1 MSNALAI
8 ATVSEALR
16 GFLAA
21 NLLPEIT
28 FAVDVT
34 ARKPFTE
41 PPTDPTIS
49 VFCYQVTPNPAQ
61 RNRDAPTRSADGTL
75 LTRPR
80 AALDLHYL
88 ISCYGNEAELVPQ
101 RLLGAVVRAMYVQP
115 VLARAD
121 IENAVAGKVFL
132 RGSDLA
138 AAPDRV
144 RFTPSTL
151 DIDDQ
156 YKLWTMLSQTPYALS
171 VCYQA
176 SLVFIEGRTGAP
188 PGKPVRRRTITA
200 VPGGRPVVDRVLS
213 RPRATPDADPVEGPV
228 PKENDLLVEG
238 DGLSA
243 SAVTVR
249 LGPVDVPVAADRVSD
264 ARLIVRPPDDLP
276 AGVHP
281 LRVLQ
286 DVAVGPATTLAKVLQ
301 SNVIAF
307 VRMPRVT
314 ATQPGARAL
323 VVTLDLPVGDEQR
336 VQLLLDELNPPAGR
350 AARRYRFDA
359 PFPLPGARPAEQV
372 TVPLTVM
379 KAGTYLVR
387 VQVDGAQSPFERDA
401 DARITG
407 PAETLPEVV

>member
-8 ATVSEALR
+8 ATVTEALR

-21 NLLPEIT
+21 NLLPEIN

-34 ARKPFTE
+34 ARKPFVD

-61 RNRDAPTRSADGTL
+61 RNQDAPTRTADGTL

-88 ISCYGNEAELVPQ
+88 ISCYGAETEMVPQ
-101 RLLGAVVRAMYVQP
+101 KLLGAVVRALYVQP

-121 IENAVAGKVFL
+121 IEAAATRPFL

-176 SLVFIEGRTGAP
+176 SLVFIEGRVGAP
-188 PGKPVRRRTITA
+188 PGKPVEKRTVTA
-200 VPGGRPVVDRVLS
+200 VPGGRPTVDRVLS
-213 RPRATPDADPVEGPV
+213 RPRNAPGATPVEGPA
-228 PKENDLLVEG
+228 PRDNDLVIEG
-238 DGLSA
+238 SALSA
-243 SAVTVR
+243 GKVFAR
-249 LGPVDVPVAADRVSD
+249 LGAVDVPVPADRVTD
-264 ARLIVRPPDDLP
+264 TRVLVRPPDDLP

-281 LRVLQ
+281 LRVLH
-286 DVAVGPATTLAKVLQ
+286 DVVVDRNTTLVKVLQ
-301 SNVIAF
+301 SNVVPF
-307 VRMPRVT
+307 VRAARVT
-314 ATQPGARAL
+314 ATATAPKAL
-323 VVTLDLPVGDEQR
+323 TVTLDLPVGDRQR
-336 VQLLLDELNPPAGR
+336 VQLLLDELGAPDGR
-350 AARRYRFDA
+350 APRTYQFDA
-359 PFPLPGARPAEQV
+359 PFPLPDARPPEQM
-372 TVPLTVM
+372 TVPLGPM
-379 KAGTYLVR
+379 KAGRYLVR
-387 VQVDGAQSPFERDA
+387 VQVDGAQSPIVRNA
-401 DARITG
+401 AGQITG
-407 PAETLPEVV
+407 PAQTLPEVS

>member
-8 ATVSEALR
+8 ATVTEALR

-21 NLLPEIT
+21 NLLPEIN

-34 ARKPFTE
+34 ARKPFSE

-61 RNRDAPTRSADGTL
+61 RNRDAPTRTADGTL

-80 AALDLHYL
+80 AALDVHYL
-88 ISCYGNEAELVPQ
+88 ISCYGNETEVVPQ
-101 RLLGAVVRAMYVQP
+101 KLLGAVVRSLYVQP

-121 IENAVAGKVFL
+121 IEAAAAQPFL

-138 AAPDRV
+138 AAPDAV

-188 PGKPVRRRTITA
+188 PGKPVERRTVT
-200 VPGGRPVVDRVLS
+200 VLPGGRPIVDRVLS
-213 RPRATPDADPVEGPV
+213 RPRATPDATPVEGPA
-228 PKENDLLVEG
+228 PRDNDLVIEG
-238 DGLSA
+238 NSLAAD
-243 SAVTVR
+243 TVFAR
-249 LGPVDVPVAADRVSD
+249 LGPVDVEVLADGVTDTRV
-264 ARLIVRPPDDLP
+264 LVRPPDDLP

-286 DVAVGPATTLAKVLQ
+286 NVAVDPTTTLIKVLQ
-301 SNVIAF
+301 SNVVPF
-307 VRMPRVT
+307 VRVPRVT
-314 ATQPGARAL
+314 ATATAPKAL
-323 VVTLDLPVGDEQR
+323 TITLDLPVGNEQR
-336 VQLLLDELNPPAGR
+336 VQLLLDELGSPAGR
-350 AARRYRFDA
+350 APRAYQFDA
-359 PFPLPGARPAEQV
+359 AFPLPDARPSEQV
-372 TVPLTVM
+372 TVPLGPM
-379 KAGTYLVR
+379 AAGTYLVR
-387 VQVDGAQSPFERDA
+387 VQVDGAQSPIARDA
-401 DARITG
+401 AGQITG
-407 PAETLPEVV
+407 PAKTLPEVS

>member
-1 MSNALAI
+1 MSNALAV
-8 ATVSEALR
+8 ATVTEALR

-61 RNRDAPTRSADGTL
+61 RNRDAPTRTADGVL

-88 ISCYGNEAELVPQ
+88 ISCYGNETEVVPQ
-101 RLLGAVVRAMYVQP
+101 KLLGAVIRALYVQP

-121 IENAVAGKVFL
+121 IETAATQPFL

-188 PGKPVRRRTITA
+188 PGKPVERRTVT
-200 VPGGRPVVDRVLS
+200 VLPGGRPSVERVLS
-213 RPRATPDADPVEGPV
+213 RPRDNPDAPPVEGPA
-228 PKENDLLVEG
+228 PRDNDLVIEG
-238 DGLSA
+238 NALAAD
-243 SAVTVR
+243 AVFAR
-249 LGPVDVPVAADRVSD
+249 LGPVDVAVPADAVTDTRI
-264 ARLIVRPPDDLP
+264 LVRPPDDLP
-276 AGVHP
+276 PGVHP

-286 DVAVGPATTLAKVLQ
+286 NVAADQTTTLVKVLQ
-301 SNVIAF
+301 SNVAPF

-314 ATQPGARAL
+314 ATENAPKAL
-323 VVTLDLPVGDEQR
+323 TISLDLPVGAEQR
-336 VQLLLDELNPPAGR
+336 VQLLLDEFGSPAER
-350 AARRYRFDA
+350 APRAYQFDA
-359 PFPLPGARPAEQV
+359 PFPLSDARPPEQV
-372 TVPLTVM
+372 TVPLGPM
-379 KAGTYLVR
+379 AAGTYLVR
-387 VQVDGAQSPFERDA
+387 VQVDGAQSPIVRDA
-401 DARITG
+401 AGQITG
-407 PAETLPEVV
+407 PVTTLPEVP

>member
-8 ATVSEALR
+8 ATVTEALR
-16 GFLAA
+16 RFLAN

-28 FAVDVT
+28 PAVDVT

-61 RNRDAPTRSADGTL
+61 RNRDAPTRTADGTL
-75 LTRPR
+75 ITRPR

-88 ISCYGNEAELVPQ
+88 ISCYGDETDLMPQ
-101 RLLGAVVRAMYVQP
+101 KLLGAVIRALYVQP

-121 IENAVAGKVFL
+121 IEDAAAQAFL

-171 VCYQA
+171 ACYQA

-188 PGKPVRRRTITA
+188 PGKPVERRTVTA
-200 VPGGRPVVDRVLS
+200 LPGGRPVIDRVLS
-213 RPRATPDADPVEGPV
+213 RPRATPEATPVEGPA
-228 PKENDLLVEG
+228 PRENDLVIEG
-238 DGLSA
+238 SSLAAD
-243 SAVTVR
+243 AVFAR
-249 LGPVDVPVAADRVSD
+249 LGTADVEVPAARVTD
-264 ARLIVRPPDDLP
+264 TRMLVRPPDDLP

-286 DVAVGPATTLAKVLQ
+286 SVAVDTGITLAKVLQ
-301 SNVIAF
+301 SNVVPF
-307 VRMPRVT
+307 VRVARVT
-314 ATQPGARAL
+314 GTAAGAGELRI
-323 VVTLDLPVGDEQR
+323 TLDLPVGAEQR
-336 VQLLLDELNPPAGR
+336 VQLLLDELEPPDGR
-350 AARRYRFDA
+350 APRAYQFDA
-359 PFPLPGARPAEQV
+359 PFPLPGARPPEQV
-372 TVPLTVM
+372 TVPLGPM
-379 KAGTYLVR
+379 AAGTYLIR
-387 VQVDGAQSPFERDA
+387 VQVDGAQSPI
-401 DARITG
+401 ARNASGQVTG
-407 PAETLPEVV
+407 PAETLPEVS